1 MEGIPVDGQLKD
13 AVVVVVEDDEALRSV
28 VQRTLH
34 GEGCAV
40 EAFGHPKAALAFLRN
55 TPADLLIADLG
66 LPEFDGLTLIQHGR
80 AIQPNLPVVVM
91 TGWETAQAAIAAAD
105 LGVDGYLSKPF
116 NLKRLADTARRAVG
130 RQQLERRLR
139 ELEAEQAANDAR
151 LEALHVIGRS
161 LPHELHQPLSCIM
174 GYAALLAEEGVRAE
188 DMRDYAAEIVAAA
201 ARLSD
206 IVRQLEAATT
216 YAVKEFGSGN
226 VLLDLERT
234 NEATPASSTDP

>member
-1 MEGIPVDGQLKD
+1 VDGQLGD
-13 AVVVVVEDDEALRSV
+13 TTVVIVEDDEALRSV
-28 VQRTLH
+28 VQRALQA
-34 GEGCAV
+34 EGCAV
-40 EAFGHPKAALAFLRN
+40 HAFGHPKPALAFLKN
-55 TPADLLIADLG
+55 SPADLLIADLG

-116 NLKRLADTARRAVG
+116 SLKRLADTARRAVG

-139 ELEAEQAANDAR
+139 ELEAEQAASAAR
-151 LEALHVIGRS
+151 LEALHIIGRS

-174 GYAALLAEEGVRAE
+174 GYAALLAEGGVTAE
-188 DMRDYAAEIVAAA
+188 NMRDYATEIVAAS

-206 IVRQLEAATT
+206 IVRQLEAANT
-216 YAVKEFGSGN
+216 YAVKEFGTGN
-226 VLLDLERT
+226 LLLDLERT
-234 NEATPASSTDP
+234 TEGGTTPASPTDP

>member
-1 MEGIPVDGQLKD
+1 MDGQLKGT
-13 AVVVVVEDDEALRSV
+13 AVVIVEDDEALRSV
-28 VQRTLH
+28 VQRALQ
-34 GEGCAV
+34 GEGCTV
-40 EAFGHPKAALAFLRN
+40 QAFGRPLAALAFLAKS
-55 TPADLLIADLG
+55 PADLLIADLG
-66 LPEFDGLTLIQHGR
+66 LPEIDGLTLIQQSR
-80 AIQPNLPVVVM
+80 EAQPSLPVVVM

-139 ELEAEQAANDAR
+139 ELEAEQAASKAR

-174 GYAALLAEEGVRAE
+174 GYAALLAEKGVAAE
-188 DMRDYAAEIVAAA
+188 HMRDYADEIVTAA

-206 IVRQLEAATT
+206 IVRQLEAANT
-216 YAVKEFGSGN
+216 YATKEFGPGN
-226 VLLDLERT
+226 VLLDLEKT
-234 NEATPASSTDP
+234 GGATPASPTDP